1 MGKLN
6 ARKVAALAK
15 DEPRKTADGNGLYFV
30 VPASGE
36 PFWILRFSINGSRPE
51 MTLGSY
57 PELSLADARDAAFQ
71 QRKLIQQGINPL
83 AERQRRQ
90 WSGIETVEQLFD
102 DWYKNDLQV
111 RLQHA
116 NIPKRIYTKEIH
128 PVMGKIRIDQVT
140 ALDVREVIKRVVDS
154 GRKSIANDTLMYMKQ
169 LFRHANKLDLTQF
182 NPAAAFRVNDAGG
195 VEKSRERVLTE
206 DEIATVFRVFRENNV
221 SFTRENYLAC
231 CLYLVLG
238 VRNSELCQA
247 PCAEFDLDNGIWELP
262 KERTKNGIP
271 LTIPLPRQ
279 AVEWL
284 QELKIRALDS
294 DYVFPSRRRSKNP
307 YMGSDTITTAIKY
320 LFGRDKE
327 RPTKNKM
334 EGVDYFVVHDL
345 RRTFRTLASAEGI
358 DGQVA
363 ERCLNHKLKGV
374 EGIYNRHD
382 FLEERREAHQKVADR
397 ICHLL

>member
-90 WSGIETVEQLFD
+90 WSGIQTIDDLFK
-102 DWYKNDLQV
+102 DWFEHDLKD
-111 RLQHA
+111 RLKHP
-116 NIPKRIYTKEIH
+116 NIPKRVYTKEIR
-128 PVMGKIRIDQVT
+128 PVIGKLKIDQVT
-140 ALDVREVIKRVVDS
+140 ALDVREVIRRIVDS
-154 GRKSIANDTLMYMKQ
+154 HRPTIANDTLMYMKQ
-169 LFRHANKLDLTQF
+169 LFRHANKLDLTQI

-195 VEKSRERVLTE
+195 VEESRARVLTE
-206 DEIATVFRVFRENNV
+206 EEIETVFRVFRENNV

-247 PCAEFDLDNGIWELP
+247 PWREIDLDKAIWELP
-262 KERTKNGIP
+262 ASRSKNGIP
-271 LTIPLPRQ
+271 LTIPLPTQ
-279 AVEWL
+279 AVNWL

-294 DYVFPSRRRSKNP
+294 EYVFPSRRRSKRAH
-307 YMGSDTITTAIKY
+307 MGSDTITTAIKY
-320 LFGRDKE
+320 LFGQDKA

-334 EGVDYFVVHDL
+334 ESVDYFVVHDL

-382 FLEERREAHQKVADR
+382 FLEERRDAHQKVADR
-397 ICHLL
+397 LQHLL

>member
-90 WSGIETVEQLFD
+90 WSGIQTVDDLFE
-102 DWYKNDLQV
+102 DWFEHDLKD
-111 RLQHA
+111 RLKHP
-116 NIPKRIYTKEIH
+116 NIPKRVYTKEIR
-128 PVMGKIRIDQVT
+128 PVIGKLKIDQVT
-140 ALDVREVIKRVVDS
+140 ALDVREVIRRIVDS
-154 GRKSIANDTLMYMKQ
+154 NRPTIANDTLMYMKQ
-169 LFRHANKLDLTQF
+169 LFRHANKLDLTQI

-195 VEKSRERVLTE
+195 VEESRARVLTE
-206 DEIATVFRVFRENNV
+206 EEIETVFRVFRENNV

-247 PCAEFDLDNGIWELP
+247 PWTEFDLESAIWEIP
-262 KERTKNGIP
+262 KERTQNGIS
-271 LTIPLPRQ
+271 LLIPLPRQ

-284 QELKIRALDS
+284 QELKIRAIDS

-320 LFGRDKE
+320 LFGQDKA

-334 EGVDYFVVHDL
+334 QDVDYFVIHDL
-345 RRTFRTLASAEGI
+345 RRTFRTLASAESVA
-358 DGQVA
+358 GQVA

-397 ICHLL
+397 IAKYL

>member
-30 VPASGE
+30 VPTSGE

-90 WSGIETVEQLFD
+90 WSGIQTVDDLFE
-102 DWYKNDLQV
+102 DWFEHDLKD
-111 RLQHA
+111 RLKHP
-116 NIPKRIYTKEIH
+116 NIPKRVYTKEIR
-128 PVMGKIRIDQVT
+128 PVIGKLKIDQVT
-140 ALDVREVIKRVVDS
+140 ALDVREVIRRIVDS
-154 GRKSIANDTLMYMKQ
+154 NRPTIANDTLMYMKQ
-169 LFRHANKLDLTQF
+169 LFRHANKLDLTQI

-195 VEKSRERVLTE
+195 VEESRARVLTE
-206 DEIATVFRVFRENNV
+206 EEIETVFRVFRENNV

-247 PCAEFDLDNGIWELP
+247 PWTEFDLESAIWEIP
-262 KERTKNGIP
+262 KERTKNGIS
-271 LTIPLPRQ
+271 LLIPLPRQ

-284 QELKIRALDS
+284 QELKIRAIDS

-307 YMGSDTITTAIKY
+307 YMGADTITTAIKY
-320 LFGRDKE
+320 LFGQDKA

-334 EGVDYFVVHDL
+334 EDVDYFVVHDL
-345 RRTFRTLASAEGI
+345 RRTFRTLASAEGV

>member
-90 WSGIETVEQLFD
+90 WSGIQTVDDLFK
-102 DWYKNDLQV
+102 DWFEHDLKD
-111 RLQHA
+111 RLKHP
-116 NIPKRIYTKEIH
+116 NIPKRVYTKEIQ
-128 PVMGKIRIDQVT
+128 PVIGKLKIDQVT
-140 ALDVREVIKRVVDS
+140 ALDVREVIRRIVDS
-154 GRKSIANDTLMYMKQ
+154 NRPTIANDTLMYMKQ
-169 LFRHANKLDLTQF
+169 LFRHANKLDLTQI

-195 VEKSRERVLTE
+195 VEESRARVLTE
-206 DEIATVFRVFRENNV
+206 EEIETVFRVFRENNV

-238 VRNSELCQA
+238 VRNSELCQV
-247 PCAEFDLDNGIWELP
+247 PWTEFDLENALWEIP

-271 LTIPLPRQ
+271 LTIPLPHQ
-279 AVEWL
+279 AIEWL

-294 DYVFPSRRRSKNP
+294 GYVFPSRRRSKNP
-307 YMGSDTITTAIKY
+307 
-320 LFGRDKE
+320 
-327 RPTKNKM
+327 
-334 EGVDYFVVHDL
+334 
-345 RRTFRTLASAEGI
+345 
-358 DGQVA
+358 
-363 ERCLNHKLKGV
+363 
-374 EGIYNRHD
+374 
-382 FLEERREAHQKVADR
+382 
-397 ICHLL
+397 

>member
-90 WSGIETVEQLFD
+90 WSGIQTIDDLFK
-102 DWYKNDLQV
+102 DWFEHDLKD
-111 RLQHA
+111 RLKHP
-116 NIPKRIYTKEIH
+116 NIPKRVYTKEIR
-128 PVMGKIRIDQVT
+128 PVIGKLKIDQVT
-140 ALDVREVIKRVVDS
+140 ALDVREVIRRIVDS
-154 GRKSIANDTLMYMKQ
+154 NRPTIANDTLMYMKQ
-169 LFRHANKLDLTQF
+169 LFRHANKLDLTQI

-195 VEKSRERVLTE
+195 VEESRARVLTE
-206 DEIATVFRVFRENNV
+206 EEIETVFRVFRENNV

-247 PCAEFDLDNGIWELP
+247 PWTEFDLESAIWEIP
-262 KERTKNGIP
+262 KERTKNGIS
-271 LTIPLPRQ
+271 LLIPLPRQ

-284 QELKIRALDS
+284 QELKIRAIES

-320 LFGRDKE
+320 LFGQDKA

-334 EGVDYFVVHDL
+334 EDVDYFVVHDL
-345 RRTFRTLASAEGI
+345 RRTFRTLASAEGV

>member
-30 VPASGE
+30 VPTSGE

-51 MTLGSY
+51 MILGSY
-57 PELSLADARDAAFQ
+57 PELSLADARDVAFQ

-90 WSGIETVEQLFD
+90 WSGIQTVDDLFK
-102 DWYKNDLQV
+102 DWFEHDLKD
-111 RLQHA
+111 RLKHP
-116 NIPKRIYTKEIH
+116 NIPKRIYTKEIR
-128 PVMGKIRIDQVT
+128 PVIGKLKIDQVT
-140 ALDVREVIKRVVDS
+140 ALDVREVIRRIVDS
-154 GRKSIANDTLMYMKQ
+154 NRPTIANDTLMYMKQ
-169 LFRHANKLDLTQF
+169 LFRHANKLDLTQI

-195 VEKSRERVLTE
+195 VEESRARVLTE
-206 DEIATVFRVFRENNV
+206 DEIATVFRAFRENAV

-247 PCAEFDLDNGIWELP
+247 PWTEFDLDNALWEIP

-271 LTIPLPRQ
+271 LTIPLPHQ
-279 AVEWL
+279 AIEWL

-320 LFGRDKE
+320 LFGQDKA
-327 RPTKNKM
+327 K
-334 EGVDYFVVHDL
+334 
-345 RRTFRTLASAEGI
+345 
-358 DGQVA
+358 
-363 ERCLNHKLKGV
+363 
-374 EGIYNRHD
+374 
-382 FLEERREAHQKVADR
+382 
-397 ICHLL
+397 